1 MSSCAISE
9 NATEYIPVIVG
20 VVGITAS
27 LYNYYV
33 HPEIQQSDRDI
44 QLLTDFGTTAL
55 IGFMSTTILKAI
67 RMGTCKVNIPY

>member
-1 MSSCAISE
+1 MVTKCIISE
-9 NATEYIPVIVG
+9 NATEYIPVVVG

-44 QLLTDFGTTAL
+44 QLLTNFGTTAL
-55 IGFMSTTILKAI
+55 IGFMSTTILKSI
-67 RMGTCKVNIPY
+67 RLSVCDFPIS

>member
-1 MSSCAISE
+1 MTKCYVSE

-44 QLLTDFGTTAL
+44 QLLTNFGTTAL
-55 IGFMSTTILKAI
+55 IGFMSTTILKSI
-67 RMGTCKVNIPY
+67 RLSVCDFPIS